1 MSQVARLHPR
11 LRPSPLWLDVH
22 RWLGS
27 SIPLSALCR
36 APFAALTPVAARRPS
51 AVLIPFRKANP

>member
-1 MSQVARLHPR
+1 MRNVSRLHPS

-27 SIPLSALCR
+27 TIPLSALCR
-36 APFAALTPVAARRPS
+36 APFAALAPVSVRPSTPV
-51 AVLIPFRKANP
+51 VIPFRKATP